1 MDKIIDD
8 FIASLKVTRSGSKA
22 TMDAYARDINRLAV
36 FLETNGIDDF
46 NRVDK
51 FVAMEYLNYL
61 RSGNITEK
69 KISNATYARSLSAL
83 RSFYRYL
90 MDNGICDHNPFIYFK
105 NVKLSR
111 KLPEVLT
118 FNQAES
124 ILNTFDMS
132 DDKGIRDRTIIETIY
147 ACGLRVSEACTLKSA
162 SIDFNQTII
171 HVIGKGNKERIVP
184 YYPRLNT
191 LLKMYIE
198 HYRNAHV
205 KDECDYLF
213 INHNGK
219 RISPRSIQMILD
231 RAAADAKL
239 KMHVHPHML
248 RHSFATLM
256 LEEGADLRSIQT
268 LLGHENLSTTQI
280 YTHLNYDSLK
290 KTVDESLP
298 LAKKDLEN
306 D

>member
-1 MDKIIDD
+1 
-8 FIASLKVTRSGSKA
+8 
-22 TMDAYARDINRLAV
+22 
-36 FLETNGIDDF
+36 
-46 NRVDK
+46 
-51 FVAMEYLNYL
+51 
-61 RSGNITEK
+61 
-69 KISNATYARSLSAL
+69 
-83 RSFYRYL
+83 
-90 MDNGICDHNPFIYFK
+90 
-105 NVKLSR
+105 
-111 KLPEVLT
+111 
-118 FNQAES
+118 
-124 ILNTFDMS
+124 MS
-132 DDKGIRDRTIIETIY
+132 DDKGIRDRTIIVTIY
-147 ACGLRVSEACTLKSA
+147 DCGLRVSEACNLKMA
-162 SIDFNQTII
+162 SIDFNQKII

>member
-1 MDKIIDD
+1 MVPLCPDK
-8 FIASLKVTRSGSKA
+8 
-22 TMDAYARDINRLAV
+22 M
-36 FLETNGIDDF
+36 
-46 NRVDK
+46 
-51 FVAMEYLNYL
+51 
-61 RSGNITEK
+61 
-69 KISNATYARSLSAL
+69 
-83 RSFYRYL
+83 
-90 MDNGICDHNPFIYFK
+90 
-105 NVKLSR
+105 
-111 KLPEVLT
+111 
-118 FNQAES
+118 
-124 ILNTFDMS
+124 
-132 DDKGIRDRTIIETIY
+132 
-147 ACGLRVSEACTLKSA
+147 A
-162 SIDFNQTII
+162 SIDFNQKII